1 MRAQEST
8 TDHHF
13 VLPLTGYL
21 RVATKRKRRMLK
33 RKGRG
38 MQVLKRFHAA
48 HNLQGTV
55 AIAIQ
60 LIESGFA
67 ERFRSMIQ
75 TVGSKHASIGAVR

>member
-1 MRAQEST
+1 
-8 TDHHF
+8 
-13 VLPLTGYL
+13 
-21 RVATKRKRRMLK
+21 
-33 RKGRG
+33 

-67 ERFRSMIQ
+67 ERFRSTIQ